1 MEAVPRPLLE
11 PRGQQDGT
19 LHRPRGGPSRPG
31 PLCWL
36 LTARGPMWKI
46 NSAAMPRSRRAHTDR
61 GMEGAPPPFNLRK
74 SGQVMRP
81 SDAKSPG
88 TSSASRTRPP
98 SAEGWGARLYGPG
111 LHMPSP
117 RGHRTGERG
126 GPGPRAQGAAQK
138 LAGAATERRWV
149 QGPEKVGVLED
160 SWASVGVRSHSR
172 AMQATEVRWGGL
184 GAIWEEQKLG
194 RRPDVTRDRRQVQD
208 DHGAFGQNSQVK

>member
-36 LTARGPMWKI
+36 LTALGPMWKI
-46 NSAAMPRSRRAHTDR
+46 TSAAMPRSRRAHTDR

-88 TSSASRTRPP
+88 TSSTSRTHPP

-138 LAGAATERRWV
+138 LAGVATERRWV

-160 SWASVGVRSHSR
+160 SWASGWSEITQQGHAGHRSEVGR
-172 AMQATEVRWGGL
+172 ARGH
-184 GAIWEEQKLG
+184 LG
-194 RRPDVTRDRRQVQD
+194 RTEAGPETGRDERQEA
-208 DHGAFGQNSQVK
+208 GPG